1 MGRSIRGADQAVAG
15 PNVSDHSDK
24 RARKQHQHEQIGHSS
39 LLRRCKC
46 LSAHL
51 ARRRR
56 STQTSVS
63 SKLSNGTSKGQW
75 SCRRCNSAGRR
86 RSRAAPSPAAAR
98 IRRAHGA
105 MRTATKSL
113 SLSFDTALV
122 DTKRPRNHRR
132 RAPTD
137 ASSTAPIAWHLGFHP
152 SRECVPCGR
161 APQFLIP
168 GREGELAAYHVRD
181 FLASDLEDL
190 ANVAAPRRVAMFK
203 AYGTGGEFFSRV
215 LVVTPCIGKDRQC
228 KCQRDC

>member
-24 RARKQHQHEQIGHSS
+24 RASKQHQHEQIGHSS
-39 LLRRCKC
+39 LLRGCKC
-46 LSAHL
+46 LSGAPC
-51 ARRRR
+51 APIAID
-56 STQTSVS
+56 
-63 SKLSNGTSKGQW
+63 SNICFEQAIQRSKGQW
-75 SCRRCNSAGRR
+75 SCRRCTSAGRR
-86 RSRAAPSPAAAR
+86 RSPAAPSPAAAR

-137 ASSTAPIAWHLGFHP
+137 ASSTAPIAWHLGFHL

-168 GREGELAAYHVRD
+168 GREG
-181 FLASDLEDL
+181 
-190 ANVAAPRRVAMFK
+190 
-203 AYGTGGEFFSRV
+203 
-215 LVVTPCIGKDRQC
+215 
-228 KCQRDC
+228 